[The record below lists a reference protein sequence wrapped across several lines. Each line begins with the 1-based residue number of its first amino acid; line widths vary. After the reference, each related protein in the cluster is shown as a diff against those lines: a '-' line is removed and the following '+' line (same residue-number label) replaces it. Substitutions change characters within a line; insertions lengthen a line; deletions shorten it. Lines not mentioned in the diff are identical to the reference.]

1 MRALLTFGLLLLGG
15 CTHTSP
21 KTDISG
27 IWINQTILDAAALSQ
42 PLNTQGSNLEW
53 NIDIRAGKAQVSSGF
68 EMAEGNLL
76 QTSPDAWTVDYGGY
90 SSDALR
96 LDGKQLIQLGK
107 EHMKE
112 QVFSRP
118 IDTAKTEERWGST
131 FRRALNAAYMG
142 GKWRIIEGP
151 GTGETVT
158 FTADGQVSGLAK
170 TDRYELCLDGDCAS
184 QGAGNNTLF
193 LTNGDVGNTWI
204 FVRKGKQMEI
214 LQAINGAQSDEIPTF
229 TPGPRQ
235 WLLEQQ

>member
-1 MRALLTFGLLLLGG
+1 M
-15 CTHTSP
+15 
-21 KTDISG
+21 
-27 IWINQTILDAAALSQ
+27 
-42 PLNTQGSNLEW
+42 
-53 NIDIRAGKAQVSSGF
+53 
-68 EMAEGNLL
+68 
-76 QTSPDAWTVDYGGY
+76 
-90 SSDALR
+90 
-96 LDGKQLIQLGK
+96 
-107 EHMKE
+107 
-112 QVFSRP
+112 FSRP

-214 LQAINGAQSDEIPTF
+214 LQAINGAQNDEIPTF